1 MAKIAPMLK
10 TLGYEPESRNPYYGK
25 PDQERIII
33 QIMNNLLELVNDTIL
48 GSN

>member
-25 PDQERIII
+25 PDQERIITYTAKFI
-33 QIMNNLLELVNDTIL
+33 RTF
-48 GSN
+48 